1 MQLRIRTSARSQVL
15 SFSLRVLA
23 VLVAFGMAALFVA
36 TAPAAA
42 QDVTEGKAILAH
54 PAGKAVVAAGK
65 LLKAGKLAEVKRAS
79 AKEVREEWAA
89 TPAADQR
96 AEAEEAAKS
105 APDTAT
111 LEAEIA
117 RSGTLIDYGDSAM
130 LRTESADGN
139 STIVAFVSLEDGKWK
154 VTAGPKSIDTTP
166 VEETAPA
173 IDGAAILEHE
183 IGKVALAY
191 AKEISAGK
199 LDAALA
205 WLSGP
210 AREKRAALTAAERK
224 ESDAYRK
231 STIPAPAAFADQ
243 IRAGGRISFIG
254 EKAYLQT
261 VVNETTK
268 NADGSITS
276 SSSSMSLGF
285 ALDGGKWRVAD

>member
-1 MQLRIRTSARSQVL
+1 MQRRIRTLARSQVL
-15 SFSLRVLA
+15 SSLRRLVVLGGA
-23 VLVAFGMAALFVA
+23 ALLVA
-36 TAPAAA
+36 TSPAAA

-79 AKEVREEWAA
+79 AKDVRDEWAA

-96 AEAEEAAKS
+96 AEAEAAAKS
-105 APDTAT
+105 APESAL

-117 RSGTLIDYGDSAM
+117 RAGTLIDYGDSAM

-139 STIVAFVSLEDGKWK
+139 STIVAFAALEDGKWK
-154 VTAGPKSIDTTP
+154 VTAGPKLIDTTP
-166 VEETAPA
+166 VEESAPA
-173 IDGAAILEHE
+173 IDGAAILDHE

-191 AKEISAGK
+191 AKEIAAGK
-199 LDAALA
+199 LDAALQ
-205 WLSGP
+205 WMSGA
-210 AREKRAALTAAERK
+210 ARDKRAAQTAAERK

-231 STIPAPAAFADQ
+231 STIPAPAVFAEQ

-261 VVNETTK
+261 VVSETTK
-268 NADGSITS
+268 NADGSITA

>member
-1 MQLRIRTSARSQVL
+1 MKSGKHASVGSQI
-15 SFSLRVLA
+15 FSLAVRVLA
-23 VLVAFGMAALFVA
+23 AFGTAALLA
-36 TAPAAA
+36 SAGPAAA

-117 RSGTLIDYGDSAM
+117 RGGTLIDYGDSAM

-154 VTAGPKSIDTTP
+154 VTGRLLSNWMSY
-166 VEETAPA
+166 APA

-268 NADGSITS
+268 NADGSITA